1 MDDRKGE
8 MPKIHA
14 MVTVTFTIAA
24 ALSFF
29 PSSPS
34 TSTPF
39 FMSRLDTNLFKQRS
53 AAAIVLYNFFMDDMS
68 YV

>member
-1 MDDRKGE
+1 MIERG
-8 MPKIHA
+8 KIHA
-14 MVTVTFTIAA
+14 MVTVTFTTV

-29 PSSPS
+29 PSSSPS

>member
-1 MDDRKGE
+1 MIERG
-8 MPKIHA
+8 KIHA
-14 MVTVTFTIAA
+14 MVTVTFTTV

-39 FMSRLDTNLFKQRS
+39 FMSRLDTNLFNQRS
-53 AAAIVLYNFFMDDMS
+53 AAAIVLYNFFMGDMS